1 MIGAIIGAVAA
12 LGAGIANGILGAKES
27 ARRDALLRRQ
37 ERANRMW
44 YDRTYNEAGRETAVG
59 QRMRELMAEANR
71 ARQASARGKGAV
83 MGGTTAL
90 QAAEASESNKAT
102 ADLLGRLDAN
112 QEARRDRIDAA
123 YRQRDAQL
131 VNAEMSASAQKQANL
146 ANAVTTAG
154 QVLTQ
159 VGSVVD
165 SSDGSAA
172 GESAANGGSTSSQTT
187 WKAPKVKVVKS
198 SDKVVKAPDPYKG
211 YDDWRKQFDKDYFK
225 SMYSRMS

>member
-1 MIGAIIGAVAA
+1 M
-12 LGAGIANGILGAKES
+12 GAGIANGILGAKES

-90 QAAEASESNKAT
+90 QAAEASESSKAT

-146 ANAVTTAG
+146 ANAVSTASAVASQIGGAVDSAKSGGTTASK
-154 QVLTQ
+154 VK
-159 VGSVVD
+159 SV
-165 SSDGSAA
+165 SSDNDPFGSGEL
-172 GESAANGGSTSSQTT
+172 GESVWNNSGNGILGNVEYDPMSGTYVSKRRYPGSINNLRFS
-187 WKAPKVKVVKS
+187 
-198 SDKVVKAPDPYKG
+198 Y
-211 YDDWRKQFDKDYFK
+211 
-225 SMYSRMS
+225 